1 MSNQKNEWNFQDNVT
16 KKEFKVLYDAL
27 KCTKIPLSTTVPDH
41 KLYRSPHILTQ
52 YRLDKAERTQK
63 DVLKREKFQDDN
75 QGNRIVLGDFDQCLY
90 TITE

>member
-1 MSNQKNEWNFQDNVT
+1 MEFPRQRCKKKNSRS
-16 KKEFKVLYDAL
+16 YDAL
-27 KCTKIPLSTTVPDH
+27 KCTKILLSTTMPDH
-41 KLYRSPHILTQ
+41 KLYRSSHILTQ

>member
-1 MSNQKNEWNFQDNVT
+1 M
-16 KKEFKVLYDAL
+16 LG
-27 KCTKIPLSTTVPDH
+27 H

-63 DVLKREKFQDDN
+63 DVLKREKFQDGN
-75 QGNRIVLGDFDQCLY
+75 QGNRIALGGFDQCLY